1 VLVALA
7 GCGLRIPHSQ
17 VVAQEQLR
25 AGAYPPGA
33 TGSDGTAT
41 GATTGTADTGT
52 SGASGTTSS
61 SGGSPTSGSGTT
73 TGATG
78 STSTSGTG
86 GAPKTGD
93 TSPIVIGT
101 TGGYSGVSN
110 IGTVARDTLMVWAR
124 SVNQQGGINGHQVQ
138 VVAED
143 NASDDNRSLAAVQD
157 LVDNKHAVAIVGLGP
172 GTDIAPFMPYL
183 QRKQVPV
190 VGGFV
195 TTGNWWNYTMAFP
208 DGTYGPTVVHGY
220 DATVARIAKK
230 KNIAI
235 LYCAESPQCKDNADP
250 AAAYAPKEGLSV
262 KLEQAVS
269 IAQPDFTSSCL
280 QAKGKGVEAMLL
292 FVDSATVKRIA
303 SSCAT
308 QGFHPIMAGL
318 GDNTLSSNPDLQGMV
333 TASDTFSWDDASTP
347 ALSAFQKAM
356 SAFGPNVPLSSVA
369 AGTWAAAEEFRA
381 ALRGA
386 TGRVTSATVLAGL
399 WKLKNE
405 TLGGLVPG
413 ITFTKGKNAT
423 KNSCFLPVQL
433 VNNKWRASSK
443 RICLSL

>member
-1 VLVALA
+1 
-7 GCGLRIPHSQ
+7 
-17 VVAQEQLR
+17 
-25 AGAYPPGA
+25 
-33 TGSDGTAT
+33 
-41 GATTGTADTGT
+41 
-52 SGASGTTSS
+52 
-61 SGGSPTSGSGTT
+61 
-73 TGATG
+73 
-78 STSTSGTG
+78 
-86 GAPKTGD
+86 
-93 TSPIVIGT
+93 VIGT